1 MLDIYIPLACGGSTC
16 FADKNALRGTLIE
29 NLKYYRTT
37 RFVGV
42 PRVFEKIEESIKAG
56 LKTASGPKQ
65 KIVNWAMAQSLAHH
79 EREMGGV
86 ADNSLGYRLAKKLVL
101 SKIHQGLGFDRT
113 VQNDFAIG
121 RCIFLLLSEGYY
133 LSSSIFR

>member
-79 EREMGGV
+79 EREMSGV

-101 SKIHQGLGFDRT
+101 SKIHQGLGFERT

-121 RCIFLLLSEGYY
+121 RCIFLVLSEGYY
-133 LSSSIFR
+133 LSLSTVR